1 MCIPSPNVGFRPRF
15 LPLLLALL
23 VLPGGCADLH
33 ESVRTGDLTMARFL
47 LEQGADVDETDP
59 AGTTP
64 LMVAA
69 RRGDGRLVTLLLD
82 RGADIDRRNRADQ
95 SALSLAWEH
104 GRELTFRLL
113 LDRGAAIHF
122 DAAVDRLP
130 PMDRRRGLWRMAA
143 EERLFRQIAETGP
156 DTPADRFDAYFEQFP
171 DGRRRPD
178 VIEFLSQAARRDL
191 ATLRDSPDA
200 AADFVREYGAVGH
213 RRFSVTASRL
223 NIRADATVNAPVVG
237 QYGRG
242 DTVRARDARPGWLRT
257 DRGWI
262 SRRHVQP
269 VRDPLPELTEMLQT
283 ARETAAGRK
292 AATGKSTPASRR
304 RATSPALAPSA
315 KSKSAAPAS
324 PSRSEGP
331 TSAAA
336 AESDVQTPLETA
348 TPADRRR
355 AEAQLSA
362 IMATPRLKGLEAFI
376 LAYKDRVPYT
386 DLVRQARA
394 AYRELLLR
402 EVAP

>member
-1 MCIPSPNVGFRPRF
+1 MCIPSPNIGFRPRF

-47 LEQGADVDETDP
+47 LEQGAEVDETDP

-130 PMDRRRGLWRMAA
+130 PMDRRRRLWRMAA

-171 DGRRRPD
+171 DGRHRQE
-178 VIEFLSQAARRDL
+178 VIGFLSQAARRDL
-191 ATLRDSPDA
+191 EALGDSPDA

-213 RRFSVTASRL
+213 PRFTVTASRL
-223 NIRADATVNAPVVG
+223 NIRADATVQARVVG

-262 SRRHVQP
+262 SRRHVRP
-269 VRDPLPELTEMLQT
+269 ARDPLPELTEMLQT
-283 ARETAAGRK
+283 ARKRAAGRG
-292 AATGKSTPASRR
+292 TGGQAEAPASAPS
-304 RATSPALAPSA
+304 ATSPPAP
-315 KSKSAAPAS
+315 KAAAAS
-324 PSRSEGP
+324 PSRPERP
-331 TSAAA
+331 TPSAS
-336 AESDVQTPLETA
+336 AESDAQAPLETA
-348 TPADRRR
+348 APADRRR

-362 IMATPRLKGLEAFI
+362 VMAAPSLKGLEAFI
-376 LAYKDRVPYT
+376 LAYKDRAPYT
-386 DLVRQARA
+386 DLVRRARA
-394 AYRELLLR
+394 AYRDRLLR

>member
-1 MCIPSPNVGFRPRF
+1 MRQPSPNIGFRPRL

-47 LEQGADVDETDP
+47 LEQGAEVDETDP

-130 PMDRRRGLWRMAA
+130 PMDRRRRLWRMAA

-171 DGRRRPD
+171 DGRRRPN

-191 ATLRDSPDA
+191 AALGDSPDA
-200 AADFVREYGAVGH
+200 AADFVREYGALGH

-223 NIRADATVNAPVVG
+223 NIRADATVNARVVG

-262 SRRHVQP
+262 SRRHVRP
-269 VRDPLPELTEMLQT
+269 ARDPLPELTEMLQT

-292 AATGKSTPASRR
+292 AATGRSTAASRR
-304 RATSPALAPSA
+304 RATSPASVR
-315 KSKSAAPAS
+315 SQSAAPAS
-324 PSRSEGP
+324 PSEGP

-376 LAYKDRVPYT
+376 LAYKDRAPYT
-386 DLVRQARA
+386 DLVRRARA